1 MFHLERYSDSLP
13 SAPPQVL
20 EYERD
25 YMCTKCRHV
34 FTVQADFDQF
44 YTFAQLVACPN
55 PDGCNSYKFSCLSEG
70 SEPAACK
77 DYQEIKIQEQV
88 RHFLTTEP
96 MDLSYGIVYFYIW
109 KTEIASCLKYG
120 FHFWYKPCRP
130 FHRYRDFQWAVF
142 LVLWWWFWRMTSSTV
157 VNLVRTM
164 GWLIW

>member
-1 MFHLERYSDSLP
+1 MCTEYTFVHVFHCHCHFHFHFSKCFILSVTLIHYLLHL
-13 SAPPQVL
+13 PQVL

-88 RHFLTTEP
+88 KHFLTTEP
-96 MDLSYGIVYFYIW
+96 MDLSYGIVYFYI
-109 KTEIASCLKYG
+109 
-120 FHFWYKPCRP
+120 
-130 FHRYRDFQWAVF
+130 
-142 LVLWWWFWRMTSSTV
+142 
-157 VNLVRTM
+157 
-164 GWLIW
+164 

>member
-1 MFHLERYSDSLP
+1 MFHFERYSDSLP

-88 RHFLTTEP
+88 RHFLTTEQ
-96 MDLSYGIVYFYIW
+96 MDPSYGIVYFYI
-109 KTEIASCLKYG
+109 
-120 FHFWYKPCRP
+120 
-130 FHRYRDFQWAVF
+130 
-142 LVLWWWFWRMTSSTV
+142 
-157 VNLVRTM
+157 
-164 GWLIW
+164 